1 MKTSKQYSYYLYFFG
16 GAILLIV
23 VILLFSSLNN
33 TKIISEEDNNIIYL
47 AGHISSAHKIAIEK
61 FNKKQK
67 GKIRV
72 KTVDISFKKFNTDE
86 HKELISRFLR
96 SESDKVDIFLIDQVW
111 VPRFAKWCEPL
122 ENYFSYA
129 ERNNILS
136 RGLESCSDG
145 KHLVAV
151 PLYVD
156 IALMYYRNDL
166 LKKYSGYNTIKTR
179 LDSSITW
186 EEFIE
191 LGMKLKKD
199 GKPFYVF
206 QAKAFEGLMCS
217 FIELMASQGTTL
229 YKNQIL
235 QLNTPS
241 ARKSLQLLVDLVH
254 KHKLSPPEISI
265 FEETHSYDYFIKND
279 GIFLRGWPNLDWHF
293 AKDSPEGVK
302 ISNLV
307 KTLPPHFKG
316 EKKSFVLGGWNMMV
330 SKFSNHKAESVE
342 FIKYLLSEDTQK
354 ILFEVGEYIPANARL
369 YEDIGYTS
377 MNPELIFFKKII
389 DKGFHRPFLKDYTK
403 ISGIITTYAN
413 LAITNKLSVEEAL
426 LQAENKINADYFL
439 R

>member
-23 VILLFSSLNN
+23 VILLYPSLNN
-33 TKIISEEDNNIIYL
+33 EKIINEEDYNTIYL

-61 FNKKQK
+61 FNKKYK
-67 GKIRV
+67 GKISV

-136 RGLESCSDG
+136 RGLESCSEV

-166 LKKYSGYNTIKTR
+166 LKKYPAYNTIKTR
-179 LDSSITW
+179 LDSSISW

-191 LGMKLKKD
+191 LGMKLRRD

-217 FIELMASQGTTL
+217 FIELMASQSTTL
-229 YKNQIL
+229 YKNKIL
-235 QLNTPS
+235 QLNTPA
-241 ARKSLQLLVDLVH
+241 ARKSLRLLVDLVH
-254 KHKLSPPEISI
+254 KYELSPPEVSI
-265 FEETHSYDYFIKND
+265 FEETQSYDFFIKND

-293 AKDSPEGVK
+293 TKDSPEGIK
-302 ISNLV
+302 IANLV
-307 KTLPPHFKG
+307 KTLPPHFNG
-316 EKKSFVLGGWNMMV
+316 EKN
-330 SKFSNHKAESVE
+330 
-342 FIKYLLSEDTQK
+342 LLCLE
-354 ILFEVGEYIPANARL
+354 A
-369 YEDIGYTS
+369 
-377 MNPELIFFKKII
+377 
-389 DKGFHRPFLKDYTK
+389 
-403 ISGIITTYAN
+403 GI
-413 LAITNKLSVEEAL
+413 
-426 LQAENKINADYFL
+426 
-439 R
+439 